1 MSPEIGGTVLLKDGR
16 VCVIRSFAD
25 TWRGPTW
32 TATDKAGKEV
42 SFGPWDYRA
51 VLSEGAAA
59 AAPTRTPQPAEVEG
73 QAALF

>member
-1 MSPEIGGTVLLKDGR
+1 MLLKDGR
-16 VCVIRSFAD
+16 VCVIRGFAD

-32 TATDKAGKEV
+32 TATDQAGKEV

-59 AAPTRTPQPAEVEG
+59 ASGSPRAPQPADEPG
-73 QAALF
+73 QVALF